1 MDTAADYRAKARE
14 CEDMAAEAGVP
25 HSRAILLAIAA
36 NWREMAE
43 DAAEKEAASRSIS
56 EPFLSA

>member
-14 CEDMAAEAGVP
+14 CENMAAEAGVP
-25 HSRAILLAIAA
+25 HSRAILLALAA
-36 NWREMAE
+36 KWREMAE
-43 DAAEKEAASRSIS
+43 EAAGKEAVSRSIS